1 MTLKLGALS
10 GVSPSVATNRDAHA
24 RYREPAYSE
33 SGRAPSFKHFR
44 IILKWG
50 GRAHEPQATSCKLDS
65 WSRMM

>member
-50 GRAHEPQATSCKLDS
+50 GGPTSHKPQAASLTAGPG
-65 WSRMM
+65 